1 MSPDFLNLIEVILNG
16 LMAGV
21 MYSLVALGFVLI
33 FKASG
38 IFNYSQGVMA
48 LFAALIIVAKI
59 GLRLP
64 LQLPGHSGVFWMAII
79 VVGAGIVNKRGA
91 ASLIG
96 LTSGI
101 LAAFLGMGDF
111 GAINTFL
118 SYTAVGVGTDLA
130 LLLLPNLEQPIS
142 ATIAAAIGHMGKFLV
157 KWLFGIITGAPV
169 GFIALGLLWAMVGYI
184 VWGGL
189 GGLLGSLTLKALRK
203 AGFFVYMA
211 EKR

>member
-1 MSPDFLNLIEVILNG
+1 MKSLSPSRK
-16 LMAGV
+16 LMKTR
-21 MYSLVALGFVLI
+21 YFSTFQLVLL
-33 FKASG
+33 
-38 IFNYSQGVMA
+38 A
-48 LFAALIIVAKI
+48 LFAALIVVAKI

-64 LQLPGHSGVFWMAII
+64 IQLSGHSGLFWMAIM

-111 GAINTFL
+111 GAMNTFL

-130 LLLLPNLEQPIS
+130 MLLLPNLEDPIS
-142 ATIAAAIGHMGKFLV
+142 AMIAAALGHTAKFLV
-157 KWLFGIITGAPV
+157 KWLFGIVTGAPV
-169 GFIALGLLWAMVGYI
+169 GFLALGLLWAMISYI
-184 VWGGL
+184 IWGGL

>member
-1 MSPDFLNLIEVILNG
+1 MQTRYFSTFQ
-16 LMAGV
+16 
-21 MYSLVALGFVLI
+21 LVLL
-33 FKASG
+33 
-38 IFNYSQGVMA
+38 A

-79 VVGAGIVNKRGA
+79 IVGAGIVPKRGA

-118 SYTAVGVGTDLA
+118 SYTAVGLATDLA
-130 LLLLPNLEQPIS
+130 LLLLPNLEQPIA
-142 ATIAAAIGHMGKFLV
+142 ATIAAAMGHMGKFLV